1 MDGLLLTFF
10 LVTSALAKAL
20 PSDSGLDHYGIGP
33 EFTVID
39 VYKVNASSGEHQ
51 FVPAD
56 GRFFDP
62 NPADVPIERVCIA
75 PDMPACA
82 FGAED
87 GTWILATNDTNS
99 GCVEMSP
106 PLVLNN
112 GFCCISLDNCAL
124 LNSPFAA
131 QGRDILE
138 RNALTSLTLMSSDN
152 GAQTMDVQSDGT
164 IFPFED
170 ANSMP
175 LQVCVTSDTMGCVL
189 KDVDGTTHTV
199 SSLGVSNCATLNLS
213 VPLDHGFCCKDIA
226 SCPDV
231 TDLHSRS
238 PVVDHFREILQA
250 RSLLPRGPVKDELLN
265 LLFQGAGDL
274 LFSGW
279 VHTTLVTFDV
289 ILYVDWAVDQIC
301 MVVSIPSL
309 PLGHEVMLKPL

>member
-1 MDGLLLTFF
+1 MDRLLLAFF

-20 PSDSGLDHYGIGP
+20 PTDSGLDHYGIGP
-33 EFTVID
+33 GFTVID

-51 FVPAD
+51 FAPAD
-56 GRFFDP
+56 GRFFNP
-62 NPADVPIERVCIA
+62 NPTDVPIKRVCIA

-87 GTWILATNDTNS
+87 GTWILATNDTDS

-112 GFCCISLDNCAL
+112 GFCCTSLDNCAL
-124 LNSPFAA
+124 LDSPFAV

-138 RNALTSLTLMSSDN
+138 RNTWTSLTLMSSDN

-164 IFPFED
+164 VFSFND
-170 ANSMP
+170 VNSMP

-189 KDVDGTTHTV
+189 KDVDGTAYTV

-213 VPLDHGFCCKDIA
+213 EPLDHGFCCKDIA
-226 SCPDV
+226 SCPGL
-231 TDLHSRS
+231 TNLHSRS
-238 PVVDHFREILQA
+238 PVVEHFREILQT
-250 RSLLPRGPVKDELLN
+250 RSLLPRGPVKDELLH

-274 LFSGW
+274 LFWGY

-301 MVVSIPSL
+301 MMVSIPSL
-309 PLGHEVMLKPL
+309 SVGHEVMLKPL